1 MKTFNAMVR
10 MAALCILLGLAGSI
24 GAQQSYPVKP
34 IRLIVPYPPGG
45 PTDLIARAVSEQLA
59 KRLGQPVIVDSR
71 GGAATII
78 GAEIAARSAADG
90 YTLLIATVTTL
101 AANPALNSKLPY
113 DPEQDFAPVSMLGG
127 QPYLLVIHPAV
138 PAKSVA
144 HLVAHAKANPGQL
157 TFASAGVGSGAHLAG
172 EMFKHLA
179 SMDIVH
185 VPYKGSGQAMS
196 DLMGNQVTM
205 MFGGISAL
213 YPHVQAGRLRAL
225 AVSSAR
231 RSITVPDLPTLA
243 EAGVE
248 GYQTSS
254 WNSLVVPRGT
264 PAQIIQRLNKEV
276 VAVLNQPEVLQRLK
290 QQGIE
295 PDPGTPAELAS
306 HIKNEIMRFQKLIKA
321 IGLKL
326 ES

>member
-1 MKTFNAMVR
+1 MSKVYTNCAR
-10 MAALCILLGLAGSI
+10 LLIASMLMGIVVSAS
-24 GAQQSYPVKP
+24 AQQAYPSKP

-45 PTDLIARAVSEQLA
+45 PTDLIARAVSEPLA
-59 KRLGQPVIVDSR
+59 RRLGQAVLVDNR
-71 GGAATII
+71 GGAATVI
-78 GAEIAARSAADG
+78 GAEIAAHSPPDG
-90 YTLLIATVTTL
+90 YTALLATVTTL

-113 DPEQDFAPVSMLGG
+113 DPERDFAPVSMLGG

-144 HLVAHAKANPGQL
+144 QLVAHAKANPGKL

-179 SMDIVH
+179 AMDIVH

-213 YPHVQAGRLRAL
+213 YPHVQAGKLRAL
-225 AVSSAR
+225 AVSSAK
-231 RSITVPDLPTLA
+231 RSTAVPDLPTLA
-243 EAGVE
+243 EAGVQ

-254 WNSLVVPRGT
+254 WNSMVVPRGT
-264 PAQIIQRLNKEV
+264 PLPIIQRLNKEV
-276 VAVLNQPEVLQRLK
+276 VAVLNQPEVLSRLK

-295 PDPGTPAELAS
+295 PDPGTPAELSS
-306 HIKNEIMRFQKLIKA
+306 HIKNEMMRFQNLIKA
-321 IGLKL
+321 IGLKQ
-326 ES
+326 E